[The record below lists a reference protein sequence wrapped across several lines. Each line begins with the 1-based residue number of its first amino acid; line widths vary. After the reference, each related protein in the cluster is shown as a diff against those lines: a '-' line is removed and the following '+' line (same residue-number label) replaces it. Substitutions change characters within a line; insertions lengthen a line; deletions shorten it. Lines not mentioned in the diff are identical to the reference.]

1 MKIDKNVFNYD
12 GSPALVIFHIMFF
25 ISLFLITKINNK
37 TILFQLLV
45 GIFSLVSIT
54 GGYHRLWSHKTYESS
69 TILEIFYLIFGTIAS
84 QSSAI
89 WWAKSHRTHHRNE
102 ESNGDPHNIKK
113 GFYYAHMGWLIHG
126 CDKEEKREISKTDI
140 DDLKKNDL
148 LVFQHNYYIYLY
160 ITFFALLTL
169 IPIVFWKETFKNSFL
184 SNFIRIILVLH
195 FTWFVNSLN
204 HWNYGNNKFNQKLDA
219 NENLFVSIV
228 SLGEGWHSYHHTY
241 PKDYR
246 ASQPN
251 KWNPTTWFINLTKFL
266 GLSKNHYV
274 KGHNSIPHN
283 ERFNTGYYTMI

>member
-1 MKIDKNVFNYD
+1 M
-12 GSPALVIFHIMFF
+12 
-25 ISLFLITKINNK
+25 
-37 TILFQLLV
+37 
-45 GIFSLVSIT
+45 
-54 GGYHRLWSHKTYESS
+54 
-69 TILEIFYLIFGTIAS
+69 
-84 QSSAI
+84 
-89 WWAKSHRTHHRNE
+89 
-102 ESNGDPHNIKK
+102 
-113 GFYYAHMGWLIHG
+113 
-126 CDKEEKREISKTDI
+126 
-140 DDLKKNDL
+140 
-148 LVFQHNYYIYLY
+148 
-160 ITFFALLTL
+160 
-169 IPIVFWKETFKNSFL
+169 KETFKNSFL

-204 HWNYGNNKFNQKLDA
+204 HWNYGNNQFNKKLDA